1 MGIKNSFK
9 KVVAKGAMKV
19 AKTKIGKKVMD
30 KAMKKELEKMPEGQR
45 EMARKAMEAMQ
56 DMSVAEQEQITE
68 KMKKLLGGKENPSAG
83 EMMGIMRKM
92 TPDQRKE
99 YETMARKLMGM

>member
-1 MGIKNSFK
+1 MGIKDSFK

-19 AKTKIGKKVMD
+19 SKTKIGKKVMD
-30 KAMKKELEKMPEGQR
+30 KAMEKELEKMPEGQR
-45 EMARKAMEAMQ
+45 EMARKAMQAMQ
-56 DMSVAEQEQITE
+56 NMSVEEQEQIAE

-99 YETMARKLMGM
+99 YEDLARKLMGM